1 MKKWKGKWSVNCK
14 QHGNARDYCPPLG
27 AFRSRPVYVCV
38 LGGGRGAQLLTPAKW
53 VSACVNEGQSSPGRL
68 MYSKTNPPS

>member
-1 MKKWKGKWSVNCK
+1 MEMPGTTALLWVLFG
-14 QHGNARDYCPPLG
+14 LG
-27 AFRSRPVYVCV
+27 QCMCVCW
-38 LGGGRGAQLLTPAKW
+38 GGGRGAQLLTPAKW